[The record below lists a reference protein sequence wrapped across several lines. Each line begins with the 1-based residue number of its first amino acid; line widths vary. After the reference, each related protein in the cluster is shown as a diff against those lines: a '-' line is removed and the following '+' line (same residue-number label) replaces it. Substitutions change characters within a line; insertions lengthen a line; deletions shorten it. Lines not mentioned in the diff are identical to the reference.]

1 MPFLVYT
8 AKDGIFVYPEG
19 IMKKFLPT
27 LALLAIALTACSPI
41 KSGTIIEK
49 DYDPPYQ
56 STYMMCGMYDSKGM
70 CSMWMPMTD
79 QHPESFNLKLQEGED
94 TGWRSVT
101 KGTYESHEIGSY
113 ISFDN

>member
-1 MPFLVYT
+1 
-8 AKDGIFVYPEG
+8 
-19 IMKKFLPT
+19 MKKFLPS

-41 KSGTIIEK
+41 KSGTLIEK
-49 DYDPPYQ
+49 DYQPPYD

-79 QHPESFNLKLQEGED
+79 HHPESFNLKLQEGED
-94 TGWRSVT
+94 IGWRSVT

>member
-1 MPFLVYT
+1 MSFLVYIT
-8 AKDGIFVYPEG
+8 KDGIFVYPEG

-49 DYDPPYQ
+49 DYDPPYE
-56 STYMMCGMYDSKGM
+56 STYML
-70 CSMWMPMTD
+70 CSMYNSNGTCAVWIPMTD
-79 QHPESFNLKLQEGED
+79 HIPESFNLKLQEGED

-101 KGTYESHEIGSY
+101 KETYDSHEIGSY